1 MNVKRGLL
9 RLWLF
14 TSALWLISWA
24 AYVWLSR
31 IEGAEDTIVEHFLA
45 FHTDFG
51 SGWKAVSA
59 FALGDYLS
67 LAAIGIGIPL
77 AVLIFGYSIWW
88 VAAGFKRNNGSEA
101 ADNAKAT
108 NRMATDATIEAAH
121 LEELR
126 FAKRQQWAV
135 AIAT

>member
-1 MNVKRGLL
+1 MNVRRGLL

-14 TSALWLISWA
+14 ASTLWLISWA

-31 IEGAEDTIVEHFLA
+31 IEAAEDPTGEHFLA

-51 SGWKAVSA
+51 RGWKAVSA

-77 AVLIFGYSIWW
+77 AILILGCGAWW
-88 VAAGFKRNNGSEA
+88 VAAGFKSKSN
-101 ADNAKAT
+101 
-108 NRMATDATIEAAH
+108 
-121 LEELR
+121 
-126 FAKRQQWAV
+126 
-135 AIAT
+135 

>member
-31 IEGAEDTIVEHFLA
+31 IEAVEDTTGQPFLA

-51 SGWKAVSA
+51 KGWRAASDFA
-59 FALGDYLS
+59 FGDYLS
-67 LAAIGIGIPL
+67 LAAIGIIIPL
-77 AVLIFGYSIWW
+77 AVLILGCGAWW
-88 VAAGFKRNNGSEA
+88 VAAGFKSKSN
-101 ADNAKAT
+101 
-108 NRMATDATIEAAH
+108 
-121 LEELR
+121 
-126 FAKRQQWAV
+126 
-135 AIAT
+135 

>member
-1 MNVKRGLL
+1 MNVRRGLL

-14 TSALWLISWA
+14 ASTLWLISWA

-31 IEGAEDTIVEHFLA
+31 IEAAEDTTREPFLA

-51 SGWKAVSA
+51 KGWTAASD

-77 AVLIFGYSIWW
+77 AVLMLGFAACW
-88 VAAGFKRNNGSEA
+88 VAAGSKSKSN
-101 ADNAKAT
+101 
-108 NRMATDATIEAAH
+108 
-121 LEELR
+121 
-126 FAKRQQWAV
+126 
-135 AIAT
+135 